1 MVDYM
6 EIFSARGAIQPGLKI
21 LARVGQTGLGFS
33 ARAEKISCNRKEISA
48 RAEKQ
53 EIIWLPDSPETLC
66 NFIFGAETNISAR
79 AEVRHVIATKF
90 QPGLPR

>member
-1 MVDYM
+1 M
-6 EIFSARGAIQPGLKI
+6 ENFSRASETNPLKIKWSITWRFFQPG
-21 LARVGQTGLGFS
+21 VQFS
-33 ARAEKISCNRKEISA
+33 SCNRKEISA

-53 EIIWLPDSPETLC
+53 EIIWLPDSPETLR

-90 QPGLPR
+90 QPGLPG